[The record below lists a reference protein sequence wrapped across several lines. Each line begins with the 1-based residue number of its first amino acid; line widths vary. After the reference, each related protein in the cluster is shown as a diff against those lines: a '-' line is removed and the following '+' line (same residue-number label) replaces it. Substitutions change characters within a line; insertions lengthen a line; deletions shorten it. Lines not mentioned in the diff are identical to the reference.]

1 MRRIGLDP
9 VRHFR
14 PPPADRSLG
23 ARLGVL
29 VAVGLLLFAI
39 LGFRLWF
46 LQILSGESYEVLA
59 MNNRV
64 REVEIEAARGV
75 IYDRDGEPLVENRAG
90 LSVAILP
97 MDLKNEAVVVRRL
110 ADVLSIPEEDI
121 WSKLD
126 QRENDPYRGIVIKE
140 DVPEVPVVTYLK
152 EHSLEFPGV
161 TIRKSYL
168 RNYLRGQFGT
178 HILGHVGEISPEE
191 LEREEFRTLHA
202 GQRVGKNGVEPTPGR
217 NRVLTIDADLQA
229 SVEQAIEE
237 GLDRADAEG
246 FKEASAAA
254 VVALNPRNGE
264 VLALAS
270 YPDYDPSVWVGSM
283 SHDDYNLLTAE
294 DAHKPLFNRAIM
306 GRYPAG
312 STFKPFVAA
321 VSLK

>member
-75 IYDRDGEPLVENRAG
+75 IYDRDGEALVENRAG

-121 WSKLD
+121 FGDAQDIGKPADNNSFILQIHGKYRHTQTGSILH
-126 QRENDPYRGIVIKE
+126 QRLP
-140 DVPEVPVVTYLK
+140 VPVV
-152 EHSLEFPGV
+152 
-161 TIRKSYL
+161 
-168 RNYLRGQFGT
+168 N
-178 HILGHVGEISPEE
+178 
-191 LEREEFRTLHA
+191 
-202 GQRVGKNGVEPTPGR
+202 
-217 NRVLTIDADLQA
+217 
-229 SVEQAIEE
+229 
-237 GLDRADAEG
+237 
-246 FKEASAAA
+246 
-254 VVALNPRNGE
+254 
-264 VLALAS
+264 
-270 YPDYDPSVWVGSM
+270 
-283 SHDDYNLLTAE
+283 
-294 DAHKPLFNRAIM
+294 
-306 GRYPAG
+306 
-312 STFKPFVAA
+312 
-321 VSLK
+321 

>member
-75 IYDRDGEPLVENRAG
+75 IYDRDGEALVENRAG

-126 QRENDPYRGIVIKE
+126 QRENDPYREIIIKE

-152 EHSLEFPGV
+152 EHSLEFPGRDHSPSDP
-161 TIRKSYL
+161 TCSRCL
-168 RNYLRGQFGT
+168 LRGCS
-178 HILGHVGEISPEE
+178 GHRQAGGQQQLHSSNPWEVSPHSDR
-191 LEREEFRTLHA
+191 LDSPPAPPR
-202 GQRVGKNGVEPTPGR
+202 PGR
-217 NRVLTIDADLQA
+217 
-229 SVEQAIEE
+229 
-237 GLDRADAEG
+237 
-246 FKEASAAA
+246 K
-254 VVALNPRNGE
+254 
-264 VLALAS
+264 
-270 YPDYDPSVWVGSM
+270 
-283 SHDDYNLLTAE
+283 
-294 DAHKPLFNRAIM
+294 
-306 GRYPAG
+306 
-312 STFKPFVAA
+312 
-321 VSLK
+321 

>member
-75 IYDRDGEPLVENRAG
+75 IYDRDGEALVENRAG

-126 QRENDPYRGIVIKE
+126 QRENDPYREIIIKE

-168 RNYLRGQFGT
+168 RIICVDSSAHTFLGMSVRSHPRSWRERSFGLSMPANVWERTVWRLRMTRFSG
-178 HILGHVGEISPEE
+178 
-191 LEREEFRTLHA
+191 A
-202 GQRVGKNGVEPTPGR
+202 K
-217 NRVLTIDADLQA
+217 
-229 SVEQAIEE
+229 
-237 GLDRADAEG
+237 
-246 FKEASAAA
+246 
-254 VVALNPRNGE
+254 VAL
-264 VLALAS
+264 
-270 YPDYDPSVWVGSM
+270 
-283 SHDDYNLLTAE
+283 
-294 DAHKPLFNRAIM
+294 
-306 GRYPAG
+306 GR
-312 STFKPFVAA
+312 
-321 VSLK
+321 LRLML